1 MKRSIFPSVEGS
13 ITTSENAKDFLKS
26 IGEFFQESKK
36 AEIGTLM
43 GQLIDVKYNGE
54 DCVMT
59 HILNMLEIGNKLKA
73 LNVNVDET
81 MMVHFAINSLP
92 NVFRH
97 LKSTYVAQKEI
108 WTIIDLISICVQEE
122 QNVRKEK
129 AEEHV
134 NFVHEA
140 KPKAKETVKNKTTGK
155 KNKKEED
162 SKGLN
167 PVGLKC
173 FICRKFGHMKIDC
186 RRGSKAR
193 GCQAG
198 MA

>member
-1 MKRSIFPSVEGS
+1 MAILIMKRSISPSVKGS
-13 ITTSENAKDFLKS
+13 ISASENAKDFLKS

-54 DCVMT
+54 DCVRT

-92 NVFRH
+92 NIFRH

-108 WTIIDLISICVQEE
+108 
-122 QNVRKEK
+122 
-129 AEEHV
+129 
-134 NFVHEA
+134 
-140 KPKAKETVKNKTTGK
+140 
-155 KNKKEED
+155 
-162 SKGLN
+162 
-167 PVGLKC
+167 
-173 FICRKFGHMKIDC
+173 
-186 RRGSKAR
+186 
-193 GCQAG
+193 
-198 MA
+198 